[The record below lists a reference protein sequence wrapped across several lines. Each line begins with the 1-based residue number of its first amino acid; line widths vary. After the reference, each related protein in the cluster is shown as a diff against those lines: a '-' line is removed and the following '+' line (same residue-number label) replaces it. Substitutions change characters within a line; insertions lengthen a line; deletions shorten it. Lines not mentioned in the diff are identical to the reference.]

1 MKLTSPKIDS
11 RVFKDL
17 LEQAQALAPFYTPE
31 WKAGQEREPGQAL
44 LRIYLHLQAQVLSRL
59 NRALDRNLVAFLE
72 MMGTNLD
79 SAQSARA
86 AVAFTLA
93 EGANE
98 NVLVPKGTL
107 LSGEGAN
114 KSGEMIFE
122 TQSNLLVSP
131 ARLQK
136 VFSYQTAED
145 KIFDHTSNFA
155 APTAFTLFTGSNQ
168 QERILY
174 LGHEDLFNQKNP
186 SKIKVDFIITRGS
199 TGTRELEMAWEYWD
213 GERWL
218 TFTKFKFDDNKDDG
232 TNLFARSGAMTLIKG
247 FPGEIA
253 KTKIQDIES
262 RWIRCRLLNSFPG
275 RTSVQLPVINTIR
288 LSANPLEPFAPELA
302 FNNDIPLEVSEIK
315 VRMLGIQEISLRYH
329 AIPDLKLANDVNVPP
344 VPLPVVVLKDIP
356 PELKIGDMLQFD
368 NHSDVPE
375 LSEIA
380 AIETNIMQVTLKTPL
395 KKIYKK
401 GSANVVFVLDAKEVF
416 LEYPAGMVS
425 KDDLLKFNN
434 RVDDPEVRKVIN
446 APEVRHKLEA
456 TSVEIAKI
464 TLEGDL
470 RFDYTAQSLVSF
482 VTAVRKTRTA
492 GAKVEIYVESI
503 EGSNVV
509 AGNKIVL
516 GRDEDKEA
524 AYISNL
530 SHGKSKTEDV
540 EINWSKLSLEKTG
553 GSKSFALKRLYVEGD
568 LVKITPKIKPFGE
581 LPQLFDTFYVA
592 SEDAFSKKGAKIT
605 LTIESKLATPG
616 PADPS
621 IPARASLNPILS
633 WEYWNGTSWR
643 GIRVVDS
650 TNRFLTDGTAGR
662 ISFTCPEDIEKLEVN
677 GEEKFWIRARLI
689 DGNYGAPIVIEKETF
704 LGVKT
709 QIGFVY
715 FPIIND
721 LKLSYVDIQR
731 PPQRCL
737 TLNNLKYEDRT
748 EDCLSE
754 DKLFEPFK
762 IFAEEFSGLFL
773 GFDKPLTSGP
783 LRLLFDLQEQ
793 FLSEDE
799 RVTMQWLYWNGKA
812 WQPLNVTDETENLT
826 KIGLLEFV
834 GSRDFA
840 RRELFGHELYWLKG
854 VIVEGKHSDPIE
866 MHGIHPNTTYCLQA
880 SVAND
885 EIIGSSNGVA
895 NQEFSL
901 QNPLV
906 ITQEIWVREPV
917 PLAEEE
923 VKDLR
928 RDKGDEPA
936 IADEPVITKKNELG
950 ETLEILVRWR
960 EEDNFDGSTDK
971 SRHYTVDKLHGKIRF
986 GDGNHGMI
994 PPVGA
999 DNLRANYKFGG
1010 GKNGNV
1016 VAGAIAGLKTAVPFV
1031 NAVNNPL
1038 PADGGAEIETMDNV
1052 LVRGPLDIKH
1062 RKRAVM
1068 PEDFEALARN
1078 ASRKVARAKCLAN
1091 NDENG
1096 DFSPGWVTVMIV
1108 PDSEALKP
1116 EPSKLL
1122 IKLVKDEL
1130 LEQCALAVSAPDN
1143 IHVQGPIYVEV
1154 TVEVSVIPTSPEFA
1168 ATIEADIGED
1178 LKRYIHPLTGGK
1190 DGAGW
1195 EFGKEICLPEIYA
1208 RLEKITGVDFVEAIV
1223 LRANGRVQAGNIGLD
1238 AFTLPFSGE
1247 HKINVTLVS
1256 PTPARQRGKR
1266 PQSNCAP
1273 EPEVNFMECS
1283 TKQ

>member
-1 MKLTSPKIDS
+1 MKLISPKIDS
-11 RVFKDL
+11 RVFKNL
-17 LEQAQALAPFYTPE
+17 LEEAQALAPFYTPE
-31 WKAGQEREPGQAL
+31 WKAGQEREPGQTL
-44 LRIYLHLQAQVLSRL
+44 LRIYLHLQEQVLSRL

-72 MMGTNLD
+72 MMGTRLD

-145 KIFDHTSNFA
+145 KIFDHTPNFTTT
-155 APTAFTLFTGSNQ
+155 TAFTLFAGSNQ

-218 TFTKFKFDDNKDDG
+218 TFTKFKFDDKKDDG
-232 TNLFARSGAMTLIKG
+232 TNLFARSGAMTLTKG

-262 RWIRCRLLNSFPG
+262 RWIRCRLINSFPG

-302 FNNDIPLEVSEIK
+302 FNNDIPLEVTTIK
-315 VRMLGIQEISLRYH
+315 LPMKAKVGISLSF
-329 AIPDLKLANDVNVPP
+329 NSTS
-344 VPLPVVVLKDIP
+344 LPVKAGA
-356 PELKIGDMLQFD
+356 KK
-368 NHSDVPE
+368 
-375 LSEIA
+375 
-380 AIETNIMQVTLKTPL
+380 VTL
-395 KKIYKK
+395 I
-401 GSANVVFVLDAKEVF
+401 GG
-416 LEYPAGMVS
+416 AGLL
-425 KDDLLKFNN
+425 KDDLLEFKNPSGDIE
-434 RVDDPEVRKVIN
+434 RRKIKS
-446 APEVRHKLEA
+446 AP
-456 TSVEIAKI
+456 TNDEITI
-464 TLEGDL
+464 DIEGDHEDNSL
-470 RFDYTAQSLVSF
+470 KFDYPAGSTARL
-482 VTAVRKTRTA
+482 VTAIRKNEN
-492 GAKVEIYVESI
+492 VIYVESL
-503 EGSNVV
+503 EGSNITTGSKVT
-509 AGNKIVL
+509 L
-516 GRDEDKEA
+516 GSGTVKDEA
-524 AYISNL
+524 AIDKIEEL
-530 SHGKSKTEDV
+530 TRIIDGKKE
-540 EINWSKLSLEKTG
+540 KLNKLILTG
-553 GSKSFALKRLYVEGD
+553 GSSASFILKQNYVEGEF
-568 LVKITPKIKPFGE
+568 VKITPKIKPFGE

-605 LTIESKLATPG
+605 LTIESKLAKPG
-616 PADPS
+616 PADPV

-643 GIRVVDS
+643 GIRVVDT
-650 TNRFLTDGTAGR
+650 TNRFLTEGTGR
-662 ISFTCPEDIEKLEVN
+662 ISFTCPDDIEKLEVN

-689 DGNYGAPIVIEKETF
+689 DGDYGAAIIIAGETF
-704 LGVKT
+704 FGVKT
-709 QIGFVY
+709 QRGFVY

-731 PPQRCL
+731 PPQQCF
-737 TLNNLKYEDRT
+737 TLNSLNFEDRT
-748 EDCLSE
+748 EDCRSE
-754 DKLFEPFK
+754 NKFFEPFK
-762 IFAEEFSGLFL
+762 ILAEEFSGLFL

-793 FLSEDE
+793 FLSEDQ

-826 KIGLLEFV
+826 KIGLLELV

-840 RRELFGHELYWLKG
+840 RRELFGHELFWLKG
-854 VIVEGKHSDPIE
+854 VIVEGGHPDPIE
-866 MHGIHPNTTYCLQA
+866 MRGIHPNTTYCLQA

-885 EIIGSSNGVA
+885 EIIGSSNGRA
-895 NQEFSL
+895 RQEFSL

-906 ITQEIWVREPV
+906 IDQEIWVREPA
-917 PLAEEE
+917 PLAAEE

-928 RDKGDEPA
+928 RDKGDEP
-936 IADEPVITKKNELG
+936 VIIKKNEIG

-971 SRHYTVDKLHGKIRF
+971 SRHYTVDKLRGIIRF

-1016 VAGAIAGLKTAVPFV
+1016 VPGAIAGLKTAVPFV
-1031 NAVNNPL
+1031 NTVNNPL

-1062 RKRAVM
+1062 RHRAVM

-1078 ASRKVARAKCLAN
+1078 ASRKVARAKCLPN
-1091 NDENG
+1091 IDENG

-1108 PDSEALKP
+1108 PDSEGLKP

-1130 LEQCALAVSAPDN
+1130 LKQCALAVSAPDN
-1143 IHVQGPIYVEV
+1143 IHVQKPIYVEV
-1154 TVEVSVIPTSPEFA
+1154 TVEVSVIPTGPEFA
-1168 ATIEADIGED
+1168 ATVEAGIGED
-1178 LKRYIHPLTGGK
+1178 LKRYIHPLTGGEG
-1190 DGAGW
+1190 GAGW

-1208 RLEKITGVDFVEAIV
+1208 RLEKIIGVDFVEAIV

-1247 HKINVTLVS
+1247 HKINVKLVA
-1256 PTPARQRGKR
+1256 PAQARQRGKR

-1283 TKQ
+1283 T